1 MYKITSHLIPISMIC
16 ALLSACGPN
25 LPRSDKVETDFHT
38 DYPNAEL
45 VGVSI
50 GEGPRESAYVHYHF
64 KPEGSVEVN
73 KVVWT
78 YARNDSGGWEVT
90 KKAKPLLP
98 LD

>member
-1 MYKITSHLIPISMIC
+1 MC
-16 ALLSACGPN
+16 ALLSGCGPN
-25 LPRSDKVETDFHT
+25 LPGSDRVETDFHT
-38 DYPNAEL
+38 DYPRAEL

-64 KPEGSVEVN
+64 KAEGSVEVN

-78 YARNDSGGWEVT
+78 YDRNADGDWQIAN
-90 KKAKPLLP
+90 KAKPLLP